1 MEDSGTGSPMTA
13 PHPLRVAYTPG
24 PWVLSAGWEPNPHA
38 VVDTQCVYGP
48 ARIGVVAHVVMAA
61 QDGGHREE
69 RKANARLIA
78 AGPEMHVA
86 LKEAERFLDYFA
98 NERTSFVGIG
108 TPKSALAK
116 VRAALSKAG
125 V

>member
-1 MEDSGTGSPMTA
+1 MGDA
-13 PHPLRVAYTPG
+13 KHTPG
-24 PWVLSAGWEPNPHA
+24 PWLVSDGWEPNPHA

-48 ARIGVVAHVVMAA
+48 PRIGVVAHVVMAA

-78 AGPEMHVA
+78 GAPDLVEVLLRA
-86 LKEAERFLDYFA
+86 AANYRKLA
-98 NERTSFVGIG
+98 NEDFRADPVAAASWG
-108 TPKSALAK
+108 AEEDR
-116 VRAALSKAG
+116 VRAVLFKAG